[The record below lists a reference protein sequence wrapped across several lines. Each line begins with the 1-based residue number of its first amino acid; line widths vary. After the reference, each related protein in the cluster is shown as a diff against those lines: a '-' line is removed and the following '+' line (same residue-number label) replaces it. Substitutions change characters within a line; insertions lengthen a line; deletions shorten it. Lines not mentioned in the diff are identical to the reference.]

1 MKDEYKKVILE
12 DGVVLIQNAGGKIV
26 ARCKN
31 EKAADSIINLYKRDA
46 LLKQI
51 INESRNKNER

>member
-1 MKDEYKKVILE
+1 MKDKYKKIVLE
-12 DGVVLIQNAGGKIV
+12 DGVILIKNNDGKIV

-31 EKAADSIINLYKRDA
+31 EKVADSIIDLYKRDA
-46 LLKQI
+46 LLKQA